1 MKLLH
6 YDLDLFI
13 ELNEQYTQ
21 TSTALAQVAATV
33 QNDANRFET
42 AARRIAQ
49 VNKYLNFHKWDARIG
64 NWMCGL
70 ITVTS

>member
-49 VNKYLNFHKWDARIG
+49 VNKYLNFKSGMRVLEIG
-64 NWMCGL
+64 CAA
-70 ITVTS
+70 